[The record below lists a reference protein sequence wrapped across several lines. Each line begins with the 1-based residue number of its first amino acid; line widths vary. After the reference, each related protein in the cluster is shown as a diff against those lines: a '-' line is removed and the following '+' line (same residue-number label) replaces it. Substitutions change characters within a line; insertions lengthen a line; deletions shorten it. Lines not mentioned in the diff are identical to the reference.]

1 MMRRSKVTSMH
12 QAARILVA
20 LDDESLRQTLSRF
33 LTSLGHA
40 VEAVPDGTAA
50 VGRFRSGTPVDLVI
64 TNLSM
69 SGLDGLAVMRAAR
82 DADRDVEVIF
92 MTGVPDLGTAVQALR
107 AGEAFDY
114 VMKPVPNVEIMRAA
128 VNRAIER
135 RTLRLENQRLRR
147 ELERTASTDD
157 LTGVLNRRALFDQGE
172 RELSRAARHREPLS
186 LVMFDLDG
194 FQEIN
199 DQHGTAAGDA
209 VLARFVQVCR
219 ELLRTEDILGRYW
232 ADKFVCLL
240 PLTDVASA
248 ETVADRIRAKIAITP
263 VEAGDHRITT
273 SASGGLVTRQDA
285 DRSLDTLLR
294 RAERALQHAKG
305 HGGDRITVER

>member
-1 MMRRSKVTSMH
+1 
-12 QAARILVA
+12 
-20 LDDESLRQTLSRF
+20 
-33 LTSLGHA
+33 
-40 VEAVPDGTAA
+40 
-50 VGRFRSGTPVDLVI
+50 
-64 TNLSM
+64 
-69 SGLDGLAVMRAAR
+69 
-82 DADRDVEVIF
+82 
-92 MTGVPDLGTAVQALR
+92 
-107 AGEAFDY
+107 
-114 VMKPVPNVEIMRAA
+114 
-128 VNRAIER
+128 
-135 RTLRLENQRLRR
+135 
-147 ELERTASTDD
+147 
-157 LTGVLNRRALFDQGE
+157 
-172 RELSRAARHREPLS
+172 LS